1 MSLTER
7 VVRDSKADGKART
20 IWDRQV
26 MGLGLQITPKGVKNY
41 VIRYKVGN
49 QKRQAIIA
57 RVGQITLKDAR
68 GRAGAELV
76 RIRNGEV
83 DPLRR
88 REQVAKAPTVN
99 DGLDRFFGEFAPERV
114 RIGRMSPRTVAEYQ
128 AQADRSLRRSIGKL
142 KIADVTRDDIVAAV
156 AKRAPVQRNR
166 TLGFASRLFTQFE
179 RWEYRAQNANP
190 VRGIERSREE
200 PRDRTLAP
208 SELAALAK
216 ALDKAES
223 ATPTAVSA
231 IRFAAV
237 TGLRIGE
244 IRAIRW
250 EHVAFETGRLTLP
263 HTKTGRRVHDL
274 PTPAVAILSS
284 LARIGPWAFATGT
297 RGPIGYDGVRNCF
310 QRVAADAGVADVR
323 LHDLRRTVMTQAA
336 AAGVGTHVLRD
347 LLGHKTTMMADRYIR
362 HVGNPVREA
371 REQVGATMAAMMQG
385 ETGEVVPLTRRR
397 RRRTGAAHG
406 TLRCIRRRRASS
418 GISG

>member
-7 VVRDSKADGKART
+7 IVRDSKADGKART

-41 VIRYKVGN
+41 VIRYKVGS

-57 RVGQITLKDAR
+57 RAGQITLKDAR
-68 GRAGAELV
+68 ERAGAELV
-76 RIRNGEV
+76 SIRAGEA

-88 REQVAKAPTVN
+88 REQVAQAPTVN
-99 DGLDRFFGEFAPERV
+99 DGLDRFFNEFAPERV
-114 RIGRMSPRTVAEYQ
+114 RIGRMSPRTVAEYK
-128 AQADRSLRRSIGKL
+128 AQADRSLRRTIGKL
-142 KIADVTRDDIVAAV
+142 KIADVTREDIVAAV

-179 RWEYRAQNANP
+179 RWNYRPQHANP

-208 SELAALAK
+208 SELSALAR
-216 ALDKAES
+216 ALDAAEA
-223 ATPTAVSA
+223 ATPAAVSA

-244 IRAIRW
+244 VRAIRW
-250 EHVAFETGRLTLP
+250 DDIDFETGRLILP

-274 PTPAVAILSS
+274 PTPAVAILSGV
-284 LARIGPWAFATGT
+284 ARIGPWAFATGT

-310 QRVAADAGVADVR
+310 QRVAAEAGVADVR

-362 HVGNPVREA
+362 HVGNPVRAA
-371 REQVGATMAAMMQG
+371 REEVGATMAAMMAG
-385 ETGEVVPLTRRR
+385 EAGEVVPMTRHKA
-397 RRRTGAAHG
+397 T
-406 TLRCIRRRRASS
+406 
-418 GISG
+418 